1 MFQRFNTSRCLVKKL
16 SLNQLPRINFSSF
29 VRTHFHSLSL
39 GRMASTGNCSVDEQ
53 LKLITRNLQ
62 EVIGKDRLRA
72 ILSEK
77 HLCLYWGTATTG
89 KPHVAYFVPMIKIAD
104 FLKAGCEV
112 KVLLADLHAYLD
124 NLKAPWELLEHRV
137 KYYEE
142 IIKAMLESINVP
154 LDKLKFVRGTEFQLS
169 RDYVLDVFKLSTVV
183 TEHDAKKAGS
193 EVVKQV
199 QHPLL
204 SGLLYPGLQ
213 ALDEEYLKV
222 DAQFGGVDQRK
233 IFTLA
238 EKYLPAMGYKKR
250 IHLMN
255 PMVPGLTGSKMSSSD
270 EDSKIDLLD
279 GASAVKKK
287 LSKAFCEEG
296 NIEDNGIL
304 AFAKFVIFSVLELRH
319 QTGFVIERT
328 EENGGNL
335 TFKDYASLELA
346 FAQKELHP
354 LDLKN
359 AASSFINDLLDPI
372 RKKFETPELQKI
384 TNLAYPET
392 KKPKGGNNG
401 PTAKEVNPSRLDL
414 KVGKILS
421 AKKHPDADSLYMEEI
436 DVGEE
441 KPRTVVSGLAD
452 YVPLEELEGR
462 LVVVICNL
470 KPVKMRGILSQAMLL
485 AASITGSEGKR
496 QVTPLC
502 PPADCKPGDRVV
514 IKGYEHE
521 IAGAPDEQLNPK
533 KKIFETLQ
541 TDLLTNEDGVAEYKG
556 CPMVTSAGQITA
568 PLKNAQIS

>member
-1 MFQRFNTSRCLVKKL
+1 MLQRFNTSRCLVKKL
-16 SLNQLPRINFSSF
+16 SLNQLARINFSSF
-29 VRTHFHSLSL
+29 VRTHFHFLSL

-62 EVIGKDRLRA
+62 EVIGEERLRT

-77 HLCLYWGTATTG
+77 HLSLYWGTATTG

-137 KYYEE
+137 EYYKE

-154 LDKLKFVRGTEFQLS
+154 LDKLKFVKGTEFQLS
-169 RDYVLDVFKLSTVV
+169 RDYVLDVFKMSTVV

-199 QHPLL
+199 QYPLL

-238 EKYLPAMGYKKR
+238 EKCLPAMGYKKR

-328 EENGGNL
+328 EKNGGNL

-372 RKKFETPELQKI
+372 RKKFETPKLQELM
-384 TNLAYPET
+384 NLAYPET
-392 KKPKGGNNG
+392 KKPN
-401 PTAKEVNPSRLDL
+401 
-414 KVGKILS
+414 
-421 AKKHPDADSLYMEEI
+421 
-436 DVGEE
+436 
-441 KPRTVVSGLAD
+441 
-452 YVPLEELEGR
+452 
-462 LVVVICNL
+462 
-470 KPVKMRGILSQAMLL
+470 Q
-485 AASITGSEGKR
+485 
-496 QVTPLC
+496 
-502 PPADCKPGDRVV
+502 PADK
-514 IKGYEHE
+514 
-521 IAGAPDEQLNPK
+521 
-533 KKIFETLQ
+533 
-541 TDLLTNEDGVAEYKG
+541 
-556 CPMVTSAGQITA
+556 
-568 PLKNAQIS
+568 